1 VLLNATVNGAVS
13 ICCIILLY
21 CPAGYEVCKAC
32 SMTASWSGRESGGL
46 DELLRQYW
54 TDAIITHISSSQ
66 SLNAIALKGDVH

>member
-1 VLLNATVNGAVS
+1 
-13 ICCIILLY
+13 
-21 CPAGYEVCKAC
+21 
-32 SMTASWSGRESGGL
+32 MTASWSGRESGGL